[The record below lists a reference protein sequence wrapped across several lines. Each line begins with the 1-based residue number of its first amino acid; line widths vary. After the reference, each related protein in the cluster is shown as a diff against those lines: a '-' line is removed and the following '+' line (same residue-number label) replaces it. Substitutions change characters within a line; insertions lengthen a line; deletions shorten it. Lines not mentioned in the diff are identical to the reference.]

1 MASTPRLTRLERTLR
16 IFTEIRPGEGKTAL
30 LMFANV
36 FFILCAY
43 YLVKPLREGWIAVS
57 DIQGLSKM
65 EVKAYS
71 SFGQSIILL
80 FITGLYA
87 HFSERLPRQKLIIR
101 STLFCISNLIVF
113 WFLQPNF
120 FIEYLP
126 GTGIAFYLWVGMFG
140 VFVVA
145 QFWAFTADLYSDE
158 QGRRLMPMIA
168 VGATSGAAFGAW
180 FDKIIVHSE
189 LIGAKSLLL
198 VAIIP
203 LTASIIL
210 TRLADAHGP
219 TGKGCEPME
228 ACVPKVAPGAGR
240 SALRLVLTNRFLLAV
255 AFITLFF
262 SWVNTNGENLLFR
275 VVQESIER
283 NVALQVITD
292 SYSLLEYTRD
302 MTTAFYGDF
311 FFWTNVFTLLL
322 QALVVSRL
330 LKYGGFATLLLFL
343 PVVALLSYA
352 TMAFIPVLIIVKWM
366 KIAENATDYSVN
378 NTARNVLWLPTSAEM
393 KFKAKP
399 AIDTLFV
406 RCGDGLAALTVLVG
420 VQFLNL
426 STNLFF
432 AFNLLLVMV
441 WIAGAIIVIQE
452 HKRLSS
458 RSH

>member
-228 ACVPKVAPGAGR
+228 ACVP
-240 SALRLVLTNRFLLAV
+240 
-255 AFITLFF
+255 
-262 SWVNTNGENLLFR
+262 
-275 VVQESIER
+275 
-283 NVALQVITD
+283 
-292 SYSLLEYTRD
+292 
-302 MTTAFYGDF
+302 
-311 FFWTNVFTLLL
+311 
-322 QALVVSRL
+322 
-330 LKYGGFATLLLFL
+330 
-343 PVVALLSYA
+343 
-352 TMAFIPVLIIVKWM
+352 
-366 KIAENATDYSVN
+366 
-378 NTARNVLWLPTSAEM
+378 
-393 KFKAKP
+393 
-399 AIDTLFV
+399 
-406 RCGDGLAALTVLVG
+406 
-420 VQFLNL
+420 
-426 STNLFF
+426 
-432 AFNLLLVMV
+432 
-441 WIAGAIIVIQE
+441 
-452 HKRLSS
+452 
-458 RSH
+458 